1 MSEPNYS
8 EQETNDIHTLE
19 NYTTAI
25 LEALNAG
32 NFATIY
38 SYITTTINTAVNA
51 AAANI
56 TVEGNYTNWTKQWSK
71 TVATN
76 WNSNEAVAFGVTS
89 ISVNTTTNEILL
101 LCDDSLL
108 YAVVSLTNG
117 TINGTIAAMVSGG
130 TGQHSFPISALG
142 KYAAIVVDTGS
153 TYNILVYKNTVLIET
168 IDFCTE
174 TGYEYIAGRVFLVAM
189 SGDGQYIV
197 VSGPD
202 WYSPSMSIKVLLLKG
217 S

>member
-1 MSEPNYS
+1 MAVNYS
-8 EQETNDIHTLE
+8 SKETNDIHALE
-19 NYTTAI
+19 NYTSSIIA
-25 LEALNAG
+25 AVAAG
-32 NFATIY
+32 NFTGILA
-38 SYITTTINTAVNA
+38 YIDSVVNTAVNA
-51 AAANI
+51 AVA
-56 TVEGNYTNWTKQWSK
+56 TVSVEGNYTNWTKQWNK

-130 TGQHSFPISALG
+130 TGQHSFPVSALG

-153 TYNILVYKNTVLIET
+153 TYNILVYKNTVLTET

-174 TGYEYIAGRVFLVAM
+174 TGYSYIAGRVFLVAM